1 MGLSVLVFQE
11 WLGDPGIT
19 FWLAPFLFVILIAL
33 GADYNIFIMSRVR
46 EELATSDGDVGE
58 AVCRG
63 LLLTGRVI
71 TSAGIILAG
80 TFAVLMVA
88 PLPNLRQI
96 GFAVTVGVLIDTFV
110 VRSLLVPSI
119 TVLLGRWAFWP
130 GWKGDSSHGLALV
143 DPEAIASPPALA
155 STGTPNEVDR

>member
-1 MGLSVLVFQE
+1 VLVFQE

-46 EELATSDGDVGE
+46 EELGAAGGDVGE
-58 AVCRG
+58 AVRRG

-130 GWKGDSSHGLALV
+130 GWKGTTRVLTLV
-143 DPEAIASPPALA
+143 DPEPDVSPPPTELA
-155 STGTPNEVDR
+155 PAGAPNEADR